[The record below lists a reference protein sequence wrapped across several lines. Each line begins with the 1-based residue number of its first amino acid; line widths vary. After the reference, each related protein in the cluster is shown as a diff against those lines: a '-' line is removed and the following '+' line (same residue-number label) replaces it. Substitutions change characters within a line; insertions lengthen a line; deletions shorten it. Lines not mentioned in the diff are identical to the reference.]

1 MSAFKTVKVSNLN
14 RVTLDDVAK
23 EAGVSRAT
31 VSRVVNDYP
40 HVSDEIRQ
48 HVQDCIDRLGYN
60 PNFIAR
66 SLASQRTGNIGLV
79 FPNSIHNFFTDPYY
93 PRLTEGIAHACN
105 ENDYTLSLFIF
116 HTPELEKKLVPR
128 LNRGGLVDGIIVQAT
143 GMDDDILSKIPEG
156 NVPVLVAGRPFN
168 LPDANYIDVDNVS
181 GAYNAVA
188 HLIRAGR
195 KRIGMITGA
204 KNTTAGLDRIEGY
217 KQALR
222 ERGLPVEENL
232 LAEGDFTEQS
242 GYYAAK
248 ELLKD
253 KSLDAIFASS
263 DTMAVGSLRAIK
275 DQSLRVPEEIAV
287 VGFDDLPP
295 SRSADPQLT
304 TIRQPIR
311 RFGVKAVDV
320 LIDIIRNGSE
330 TPRRVILGTELVVRE
345 SCGSI

>member
-1 MSAFKTVKVSNLN
+1 MN
-14 RVTLDDVAK
+14 RVTLDDVAR

-40 HVSDEIRQ
+40 HVSDKIRTE
-48 HVQDCIDRLGYN
+48 VQACIDRLGYN

-105 ENDYTLSLFIF
+105 ENEYTLSLFIF
-116 HTPELEKKLVPR
+116 HTEEQEKKLVPR
-128 LNRGGLVDGIIVQAT
+128 LTRGGLVDGIIVQAT
-143 GMDDDILSKIPEG
+143 GIDDDVLIKIHEG
-156 NVPVLVAGRPFN
+156 GVPVLVAGRPFN

-188 HLIRAGR
+188 HLFRAGR
-195 KRIGMITGA
+195 ECVGMISGSL
-204 KNTTAGLDRIEGY
+204 NTSAGLDRLEGY
-217 KQALR
+217 QQALR
-222 ERGLPVEENL
+222 ERGYPLEDHLV
-232 LAEGDFTEQS
+232 AQGDFSEES
-242 GYYAAK
+242 GYRAARQ
-248 ELLKD
+248 LLKNEQ
-253 KSLDAIFASS
+253 LDAIFAAS
-263 DTMAVGSLRAIK
+263 DTMAVGALKAAR
-275 DQSLRVPEEIAV
+275 DLELRVPGDLAV

-295 SRSADPQLT
+295 SRSADPPLT

-320 LIDIIRNGSE
+320 LIDIIQNGGE
-330 TPRRVILGTELVVRE
+330 PPRRVILGTELVVRE

>member
-1 MSAFKTVKVSNLN
+1 MN
-14 RVTLDDVAK
+14 RITLDDVAK

-40 HVSDEIRQ
+40 HVSDEIRGR
-48 HVQDCIDRLGYN
+48 VQSCIDRLGYN

-128 LNRGGLVDGIIVQAT
+128 LTRGGLVDGIIVQAT
-143 GMDDDILSKIPEG
+143 GMDDDILSKIHAG
-156 NVPVLVAGRPFN
+156 DVPVLVAGRPFN
-168 LPDANYIDVDNVS
+168 LPEANYIDVDNVS
-181 GAYNAVA
+181 GAYNAAA
-188 HLIRAGR
+188 HLIRTGR
-195 KRIGMITGA
+195 KCIGMISGA
-204 KNTTAGLDRIEGY
+204 KNTTAGIDRWEGY
-217 KQALR
+217 HQALR
-222 ERGLPVEENL
+222 ERGFPVKENL
-232 LAEGDFTEQS
+232 LAEGDFSEKS
-242 GYYAAK
+242 GYQAAK
-248 ELLKD
+248 GLLQNKE
-253 KSLDAIFASS
+253 LDAIFAAS
-263 DTMAVGSLRAIK
+263 DTMAVGALRAIK
-275 DQSLRVPEEIAV
+275 DQSLTVPEDIAL

-295 SRSADPQLT
+295 ARSAEPPLT

-320 LIDIIRNGSE
+320 LIDIIHNGGE
-330 TPRRVILGTELVVRE
+330 RPRRVILDTELVIRE
-345 SCGSI
+345 SCGSV

>member
-1 MSAFKTVKVSNLN
+1 MK
-14 RVTLDDVAK
+14 RVTLDDVAR

-40 HVSDEIRQ
+40 HVSDEVRQ
-48 HVQDCIDRLGYN
+48 QVQKHIDKLGYN
-60 PNFIAR
+60 PNFVAR

-116 HTPELEKKLVPR
+116 HTEELEKKLIPR
-128 LNRGGLVDGIIVQAT
+128 LTQGGLVDGIIVQAT
-143 GMDDDILSKIPEG
+143 GIDDDILLKITAG
-156 NVPVLVAGRPFN
+156 NVPFIVAGRPLD
-168 LPDANYIDVDNVS
+168 LPKASYIDVDNVS

-195 KRIGMITGA
+195 KQIGLVSGSLDNA
-204 KNTTAGLDRIEGY
+204 VGLDRLEGY
-217 KQALR
+217 RLALKDR
-222 ERGLPVEENL
+222 NMPIDEDLI
-232 LAEGDFTEQS
+232 AQGDFTENG

-248 ELLKD
+248 QLLENKNM
-253 KSLDAIFASS
+253 DAIFVAS
-263 DTMAVGSLRAIK
+263 DTMATGALRA
-275 DQSLRVPEEIAV
+275 LREESFSVPDDIAV

-295 SRSADPQLT
+295 SRSAVPPLT

-311 RFGVKAVDV
+311 RFGIKAVDI
-320 LIDIIRNGSE
+320 LTDIILNGDDP
-330 TPRRVILGTELVVRE
+330 PRQVVLGTELVVRE